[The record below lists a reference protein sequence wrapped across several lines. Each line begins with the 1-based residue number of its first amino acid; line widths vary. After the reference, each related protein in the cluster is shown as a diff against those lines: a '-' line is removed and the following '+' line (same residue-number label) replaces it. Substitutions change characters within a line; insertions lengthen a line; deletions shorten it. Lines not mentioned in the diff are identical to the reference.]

1 MKITEIK
8 PRRKRLSAVY
18 IDGEFAVSL
27 DTQTLIENRFDVGRE
42 IDDEDLH
49 EIIKLSNERRAKEKA
64 LWLLS
69 YREHSKKE
77 LEDKIRRTADEAS
90 AQKAVDR
97 MEELGLVD
105 DERLQDTTPKN
116 CSTPSICQSVALPL
130 NLQER
135 ALIKKPPNSYAMNLI
150 LMFTNK

>member
-77 LEDKIRRTADEAS
+77 LEDKIRRTADETS

-97 MEELGLVD
+97 MEELGV
-105 DERLQDTTPKN
+105 LQDTMPKN

>member
-69 YREHSKKE
+69 YREHSKKS
-77 LEDKIRRTADEAS
+77 LRIKS
-90 AQKAVDR
+90 AVRQTKLLHRKLLTEWKSSAFWMTSV
-97 MEELGLVD
+97 
-105 DERLQDTTPKN
+105 LQDTMPKN

>member
-49 EIIKLSNERRAKEKA
+49 EIIKLSNERRAKDKA

-77 LEDKIRRTADEAS
+77 LEVKIRRTADEDS

-105 DERLQDTTPKN
+105 DERFARHYAEN
-116 CSTPSICQSVALPL
+116 CLTQSICQSVALPL
-130 NLQER
+130 SLHEK
-135 ALIKKPPNSYAMNLI
+135 ALTKKPPNSYAMNLI

>member
-49 EIIKLSNERRAKEKA
+49 EIIKQGQIGR
-64 LWLLS
+64 
-69 YREHSKKE
+69 
-77 LEDKIRRTADEAS
+77 
-90 AQKAVDR
+90 
-97 MEELGLVD
+97 
-105 DERLQDTTPKN
+105 RLQRV
-116 CSTPSICQSVALPL
+116 QGARL
-130 NLQER
+130 
-135 ALIKKPPNSYAMNLI
+135 
-150 LMFTNK
+150 

>member
-27 DTQTLIENRFDVGRE
+27 DTQKLIENRFDVGRE

-64 LWLLS
+64 LWLCRGRPYLLLHDNT
-69 YREHSKKE
+69 R
-77 LEDKIRRTADEAS
+77 
-90 AQKAVDR
+90 QKHR
-97 MEELGLVD
+97 
-105 DERLQDTTPKN
+105 
-116 CSTPSICQSVALPL
+116 
-130 NLQER
+130 
-135 ALIKKPPNSYAMNLI
+135 
-150 LMFTNK
+150 